1 MRIEE
6 LNLNELLKRI
16 EGATV
21 QGIAGIDNGEIYIL
35 KGGKQKL
42 NKLQKN
48 KRDEVLEKIGESG
61 AMLSLKALA
70 EDGLT
75 PSKIECFKCLCEIK
89 EVDKLEGV
97 VVIKVEFLI
106 MVKSVRFTGKDDVF
120 FMSCTLAG

>member
-42 NKLQKN
+42 NKLQKK

-70 EDGLT
+70 EDDLT
-75 PSKIECFKCLCEIK
+75 PSKIECFKCLCEIR

-106 MVKSVRFTGKDDVF
+106 MVKNVRFTGKDDVF